1 VRYSLVVPYYRT
13 PDVTR
18 ICLYSIYRMARGE
31 PEVIVVDNAPGGAES
46 AMLREFPQVR
56 LIENRSGVRGSAANF
71 EALELG
77 LARSS
82 HDLVGLLHSD
92 VVFLKEGWDLKCF
105 SHLEKHKLAA
115 LGTLERE
122 SNPFR
127 PLRKQVRDRWAHL
140 RHEKRPAP
148 GAGGKLMIH
157 FLLTRKSALARAGF
171 EFVRDRDITV
181 SHFERAGLAVELLS
195 GVAMGRLLWHTSNV
209 TGLLTGQIDDPK
221 LAATY
226 REKWSRFLGSPKVRK
241 LFGPVLPKAPR

>member
-18 ICLYSIYRMARGE
+18 LCLYSIFKLSRGE
-31 PEVIVVDNAPGGAES
+31 PEVIVVDNAPGSPQS
-46 AMLREFPQVR
+46 AMLREFPKIR
-56 LIENRSGVRGSAANF
+56 LVENRSGVRGSAANF

-77 LARSS
+77 LARAS

-92 VVFLKEGWDLKCF
+92 VVFLKQGWDLKCF
-105 SHLEKHKLAA
+105 PHLVKHKLGA

-122 SNPFR
+122 ANPFR
-127 PLRKQVRDRWAHL
+127 PLRNRVRDRLAHL

-148 GAGGKLMIH
+148 GSDGKLMVH
-157 FLLTRKSALARAGF
+157 FLLTRKSTLARIGF
-171 EFVRDRDITV
+171 VFGRDGGIAV
-181 SHFERAGLAVELLS
+181 SHFERAGQPVELLS

-226 REKWSRFLGSPKVRK
+226 REKWSRFLGNPRVRK
-241 LFGPVLPKAPR
+241 LFGPVLPKAP